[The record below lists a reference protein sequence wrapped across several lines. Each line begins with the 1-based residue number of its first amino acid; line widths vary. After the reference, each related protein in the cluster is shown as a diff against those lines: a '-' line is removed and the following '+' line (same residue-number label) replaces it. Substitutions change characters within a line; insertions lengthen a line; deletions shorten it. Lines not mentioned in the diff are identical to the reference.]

1 MNLAQRYLPIMLV
14 LLAALWGVEHFVSG
28 GTGFSGA
35 LAVLNKLPLSE
46 LIGLALVVVSCIWL
60 VKWIRHRLLV
70 VELKE
75 AAERKRKLQREMQRS
90 MGGPAAAGSASSP
103 AATVPPPA
111 TQTAA
116 PAAAPPARTP
126 AQAPAQGSLPMPDA
140 DVRKAMSLAQT
151 LLASHLAT
159 YLSLQGVTAAPR
171 KLAKMLVHAH
181 SAVLDSPT
189 LREGGPRDV
198 NGLAYFLAAKLA
210 QQVRGQILDDASLK
224 RDREIRVAADALLD
238 VRRVLLEGP
247 SSSWD
252 AGTVEGLLLQADDE
266 QKSSREATEFAYKHG
281 PMGKVMGGLTSGQ
294 ITRGTKTKPAA
305 SQATV
310 YHYSKPKKTR

>member
-14 LLAALWGVEHFVSG
+14 LLAALWGVEHFLSG
-28 GTGFSGA
+28 GSGFGGS
-35 LAVLNKLPLSE
+35 LAALNKLPLSE
-46 LIGLALVVVSCIWL
+46 VIGLALVVVSCIWL

-75 AAERKRKLQREMQRS
+75 ASVRKRKLQREMQRS
-90 MGGPAAAGSASSP
+90 MK
-103 AATVPPPA
+103 V
-111 TQTAA
+111 AA
-116 PAAAPPARTP
+116 PAAAANSTPKPAATPGSAAAQSPAAPPRPLAN
-126 AQAPAQGSLPMPDA
+126 AEL
-140 DVRKAMSLAQT
+140 RKAMALAQT

-159 YLSLQGVTAAPR
+159 YLSLQGVSAAPK

-189 LREGGPRDV
+189 LREGGPQDV

-210 QQVRGQILDDASLK
+210 AAVRGQILDDPTLK
-224 RDREIRVAADALLD
+224 KDREIRVAADALLD

-252 AGTVEGLLLQADDE
+252 ASTVEGLLLASDDE
-266 QKSSREATEFAYKHG
+266 QKSGQEATAFAYKHG

-294 ITRGTKTKPAA
+294 ITHGGKKRKP
-305 SQATV
+305 SEEATV
-310 YHYSKPKKTR
+310 YHYSKPDKRRGR